1 MSRVAILTPSLA
13 PADAVGNDVLQMSNV
28 LTRKGHEVRVFC
40 ESHSLT
46 DAVVFDIARLN
57 KFLKSPNDVLI
68 YHHSRGWDPGLE
80 LIRSLRCRRI
90 IRYHNVT
97 PPQFFDGYSRTDKE
111 LCERGRQE
119 LTQFAALRCDLY
131 L

>member
-1 MSRVAILTPSLA
+1 M
-13 PADAVGNDVLQMSNV
+13 
-28 LTRKGHEVRVFC
+28 
-40 ESHSLT
+40 T

-80 LIRSLRCRRI
+80 LIRSLRCRRV

-119 LTQFAALRCDLY
+119 LTQFAAWDVTFISRRLHSACGNWLPSAPTSQNRLSSAFSSNRSAVKNYCGSEND
-131 L
+131 